1 MEVNM
6 KLYHIY
12 IETNKKDLL
21 CINKQGNTPEI
32 AEMSAYL
39 ELQRTQKVDGYK
51 TLCIIPETK
60 HTSKWVQLFER
71 KLA

>member
-1 MEVNM
+1 M

-12 IETNKKDLL
+12 IETPKKDLL
-21 CINKQGNTPEI
+21 CLNKQANTPEL

-39 ELQRTQKVDGYK
+39 ELQRTQTVNGYK
-51 TLCIIPETK
+51 TLCIIPETQ